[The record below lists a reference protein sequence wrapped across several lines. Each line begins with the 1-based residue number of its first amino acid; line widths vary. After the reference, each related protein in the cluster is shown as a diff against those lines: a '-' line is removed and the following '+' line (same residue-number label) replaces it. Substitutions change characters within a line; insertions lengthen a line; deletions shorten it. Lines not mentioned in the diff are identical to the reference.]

1 MSFESPNMPKSNFE
15 TLQEATL
22 KQLYM
27 QTDPRKIIL
36 IAKALGIRTFLQKT
50 AIRELVASS
59 LKSMDEDQLKMFL
72 ESNSELLGAED
83 EEEKGRE

>member
-1 MSFESPNMPKSNFE
+1 MNLEFPNTPKSNFE

-22 KQLYM
+22 KQLYA
-27 QTDPRKIIL
+27 QNDPKKIIL

-59 LKSMDEDQLKMFL
+59 LKTMNEDQLKEFQ
-72 ESNSELLGAED
+72 ESNSELLSIED
-83 EEEKGRE
+83 EEKKGVE

>member
-1 MSFESPNMPKSNFE
+1 
-15 TLQEATL
+15 
-22 KQLYM
+22 M